1 MAYATYTL
9 RIATLQDGAPVSI
22 VLGADEIV
30 VGSLQETKKRSLIL
44 DQLAADTLR
53 YTAST
58 NWLTES
64 QLEDVNGVP
73 LEDVNGVPLYAYDSP
88 YAGMDLSTVPY
99 GAKVEVLRDGVV
111 VATYYN
117 RRIKAKSPEQ
127 YEGEA
132 VNLIGLLIGGGDF
145 MGGVYNSATDTVGDV
160 IADIMGDLP
169 YTIDADVAAEAA
181 GGHIPICDRR
191 EALRQLL
198 FPINAFALPMADGS
212 LHFAFADIN
221 TVKMIP
227 DDDVALRGSKDFRD
241 LATEVRLTEHAYT
254 ADASVAD
261 QVIYSTAVSAQSY
274 LVAFSS
280 PMHSLQASGLTIE
293 ESGANYAIVSGAGTL
308 SGKPYVHSTRIMS
321 AGTGIVTGE
330 ANVKSFTGA
339 TMVNA
344 INSTATLNRL
354 KDYYSKAQ
362 ELSREIYIDDD
373 DPEELVSAANL
384 TDTLGKK
391 VTGYV
396 EQMDTVY
403 SLERLSGVKFIT
415 GWAPEGG
422 GSSYNTS
429 RLLTGS
435 GTFTVPAGVTQ
446 MRVYIVGGGQSGEP
460 GLKGQNGTSAT
471 GSVGGKS
478 LVSKEGD
485 GGDGGEGG
493 FGGLPGKLTIVDLE
507 VTPGQTF
514 NYSCGA
520 GGVSLTP
527 STEHVGGGEGGD
539 STFGVYSSSTGVR
552 PTSGV
557 IDPVTGNTYAVRGSA
572 GYAGYKGVSSKGDQY
587 SVTGPDGNVYTS
599 GDNGRWWAAASTS
612 GDSSVNVEAYAMG
625 GLGGGPAVGG
635 NGNDGDP
642 YTECWTRSTSTSAY
656 GRAEGTKGG
665 TGATGGDGTAAATLG
680 SGGNGA
686 NGGGGG
692 GGGGNAYVMYHRGT
706 PSSLSSAVQGEGG
719 EGGPGGLGGR
729 GGAGFILA
737 LYRLAS

>member
-145 MGGVYNSATDTVGDV
+145 MGGIYNSATDTVGDV

-227 DDDVALRGSKDFRD
+227 DDDVALGGSKDFRD

-308 SGKPYVHSTRIMS
+308 SGKPYIHSTRIMS
-321 AGTGIVTGE
+321 AGTGIETGE

-460 GLKGQNGTSAT
+460 GLNGSE
-471 GSVGGKS
+471 GSVGQAS
-478 LVSKEGD
+478 ISTADPSHMPVNA
-485 GGDGGEGG
+485 GGEGG
-493 FGGLPGKLTIVDLE
+493 VRGLPGKLTIVDLE

-514 NYSCGA
+514 SYSCGL
-520 GGVSLTP
+520 GGVNA
-527 STEHVGGGEGGD
+527 TEGSSEHTGVVEGGD
-539 STFGVYSSSTGVR
+539 STFGPYSSSGGVR
-552 PTSGV
+552 PESG
-557 IDPVTGNTYAVRGSA
+557 ILDPIEGNTYALPGVAGMAGQPSVNSSQSVIVIDGQSYYSGIPGTAKYGTDREWDTNFSFKADGGQGGGQSKGGNGTDGTNGRAYIAAGGMADAIGGNGGDGADGAPGGDAQSLGSGGDGGNGGGAAGSGGSA
-572 GYAGYKGVSSKGDQY
+572 TA
-587 SVTGPDGNVYTS
+587 S
-599 GDNGRWWAAASTS
+599 GQAWKQA
-612 GDSSVNVEAYAMG
+612 
-625 GLGGGPAVGG
+625 PIAVGG
-635 NGNDGDP
+635 NPGNPG
-642 YTECWTRSTSTSAY
+642 
-656 GRAEGTKGG
+656 KGG
-665 TGATGGDGTAAATLG
+665 LA
-680 SGGNGA
+680 
-686 NGGGGG
+686 
-692 GGGGNAYVMYHRGT
+692 
-706 PSSLSSAVQGEGG
+706 
-719 EGGPGGLGGR
+719 GR

>member
-145 MGGVYNSATDTVGDV
+145 MGGIYNSATDTVGDV

-227 DDDVALRGSKDFRD
+227 DDDVALGGSKDFRD

-274 LVAFSS
+274 LVTFSS

-460 GLKGQNGTSAT
+460 GLKGQNGTAGT
-471 GSVGGKS
+471 GSVGSPS

-514 NYSCGA
+514 SYSCGA

-527 STEHVGGGEGGD
+527 SAEHVGSGEGGD
-539 STFGVYSSSTGVR
+539 STFGSYSSSDGVR

-572 GYAGYKGVSSKGDQY
+572 GYPGYKGVSSKGDQY
-587 SVTGPDGNVYTS
+587 NVTGPDGNVYTS
-599 GDNGRWWAAASTS
+599 GANGQWLDDEDENETRH
-612 GDSSVNVEAYAMG
+612 VRAYAMG

-635 NGNDGDP
+635 NGLDGP
-642 YTECWTRSTSTSAY
+642 AAVQALVRVTSSSAY
-656 GRAEGTKGG
+656 GRAEASKGG
-665 TGATGGDGTAAATLG
+665 KGATGGDGTAASSLG

-692 GGGGNAYVMYHRGT
+692 GGGGNAWVMDYKGNIST
-706 PSSLSSAVQGEGG
+706 SSSYAYQGDGG
-719 EGGPGGLGGR
+719 DGGPGGLGGR

>member
-73 LEDVNGVPLYAYDSP
+73 LEDVNGVPLYAY
-88 YAGMDLSTVPY
+88 AGMDLSTVPY

-145 MGGVYNSATDTVGDV
+145 MGGIYNSATDTVGDV

-227 DDDVALRGSKDFRD
+227 DDDVALGGSKDFRD

-261 QVIYSTAVSAQSY
+261 QVVYSTAVSAQSY

-321 AGTGIVTGE
+321 AGTGIETGE

-354 KDYYSKAQ
+354 KNYYSKAQ

-391 VTGYV
+391 VTGYI

-460 GLKGQNGTSAT
+460 GLKGQNGTAGT
-471 GSVGGKS
+471 GSVGSPS

-514 NYSCGA
+514 SYSCGA

-527 STEHVGGGEGGD
+527 SAEHVGSGEGGD
-539 STFGVYSSSTGVR
+539 STFGSYSSSDGVR

-572 GYAGYKGVSSKGDQY
+572 GYPGYKGVSSKGDQY
-587 SVTGPDGNVYTS
+587 NVTGPDGNVYTS
-599 GDNGRWWAAASTS
+599 GANGQWLDDEDENETRH
-612 GDSSVNVEAYAMG
+612 VRAYAMG

-635 NGNDGDP
+635 NGLDGP
-642 YTECWTRSTSTSAY
+642 AAVQALVRVTSSSAY
-656 GRAEGTKGG
+656 GRAEASKGG
-665 TGATGGDGTAAATLG
+665 KGATGGDGTAASSLG

-692 GGGGNAYVMYHRGT
+692 GGGGNAWVMDYKGNIST
-706 PSSLSSAVQGEGG
+706 SSSYAYQGDGG
-719 EGGPGGLGGR
+719 DGGPGGLGGR

>member
-227 DDDVALRGSKDFRD
+227 DDDVALGGSKDFRD

-293 ESGANYAIVSGAGTL
+293 DSGANYAIVSGAGTL

-321 AGTGIVTGE
+321 ASTGIETGE

-460 GLKGQNGTSAT
+460 GLKGQNGTAGNLEGDSWNR
-471 GSVGGKS
+471 G
-478 LVSKEGD
+478 KEGRA
-485 GGDGGEGG
+485 GEGG
-493 FGGLPGKLTIVDLE
+493 EPGNGGLPGKVSIVDLE
-507 VTPGQTF
+507 VTPGQVIS
-514 NYSCGA
+514 YSCGE
-520 GGVSLTP
+520 GGVSP
-527 STEHVGGGEGGD
+527 ASGSTHVGSGEGGD
-539 STFGVYSSSTGVR
+539 SVFGSNSSAGGTR
-552 PTSGV
+552 PTNGV
-557 IDPVTGNTYAVRGSA
+557 LDPITGNSYAFPGAASQYA
-572 GYAGYKGVSSKGDQY
+572 GYAGVDRMANPY
-587 SVTGPDGNVYTS
+587 SVQVEGVVYSSGNNNPFQEAEDEYD
-599 GDNGRWWAAASTS
+599 DNR
-612 GDSSVNVEAYAMG
+612 SVTAYAMG

-635 NGNDGDP
+635 NGLDG
-642 YTECWTRSTSTSAY
+642 SAPSNLSAHAGRVY
-656 GRAEGTKGG
+656 GYGTATGGKGG
-665 TGATGGDGTAAATLG
+665 TGATGGAGADASSLG
-680 SGGNGA
+680 SGGNGG

-692 GGGGNAYVMYHRGT
+692 GGGGNAQIWASGLTLQEEDSTLVG
-706 PSSLSSAVQGEGG
+706 GEGG